1 VLLENAHDVRAAT
14 LHCGTH
20 DEACRVI
27 IRGAL
32 QIHGN
37 VSSGDLEP
45 LLSRVTAVLGPIIVS
60 DTDVLHTLDLPLLS
74 KVKGSLIIRANRA
87 LVAINTNVR
96 RSAVEGVVNV
106 LSNTHPIQ
114 LLSSL
119 DEGSGVRD
127 RTFDVSTTKRFG
139 SAGAAARAGR
149 ANQEAEASITVT
161 WLTGPFAPREHGG
174 ACGSERE
181 EGTSTSTS
189 ENATN
194 LEDNAPQKS
203 DGNERAAAAT
213 TTSGAFQAEDG
224 AGEGSSDGDGG

>member
-1 VLLENAHDVRAAT
+1 MRALKQGPWGWLVLCLSVCTGAEKPREEAVVGTVLLENAHDVRA
-14 LHCGTH
+14 CGTH
-20 DEACRVI
+20 DEACRVM

-32 QIHGN
+32 QIHGS

-74 KVKGSLIIRANRA
+74 KVKGSLIVRANRA

-139 SAGAAARAGR
+139 SAGAAARALSDKTDADR
-149 ANQEAEASITVT
+149 
-161 WLTGPFAPREHGG
+161 RH
-174 ACGSERE
+174 ER
-181 EGTSTSTS
+181 
-189 ENATN
+189 
-194 LEDNAPQKS
+194 
-203 DGNERAAAAT
+203 
-213 TTSGAFQAEDG
+213 
-224 AGEGSSDGDGG
+224 